1 MEATIY
7 KHAGVVKK
15 RLGSDKTG
23 YPSETDIVGT
33 KLGKEIKREGKRGKR
48 ANARTGEPPGL
59 C

>member
-1 MEATIY
+1 MEAAIY

-33 KLGKEIKREGKRGKR
+33 ELGKEIKREGMRER
-48 ANARTGEPPGL
+48 E
-59 C
+59 